1 LAPPKKRRHRLLLA
15 NFLAQT
21 EALMLGKTAG
31 EAEAELKRAG
41 MSEKDIETILPHKVF
56 KGNRPTNSI
65 VLNELNPFTLG
76 TLIAAYEH
84 KIFVQGMIWNI
95 NPYDQVNTAGNLFR
109 TVLLRGGCISGRHLF
124 FSKNTGRHV
133 NFSRNENFLTI
144 FRVNET
150 GNPNLISDFPIS
162 GVSKIEHRQFSTFP
176 FFRKNWTTTKLKI
189 AGRQLPKTLSSRYTP
204 RM

>member
-1 LAPPKKRRHRLLLA
+1 MAPPKKRRHRLLLA

-95 NPYDQVNTAGNLFR
+95 NPYDQVNTAGNRFR
-109 TVLLRGGCISGRHLF
+109 TVLLRGGMYIWTTAKLDDSYLDD
-124 FSKNTGRHV
+124 
-133 NFSRNENFLTI
+133 I
-144 FRVNET
+144 Y
-150 GNPNLISDFPIS
+150 
-162 GVSKIEHRQFSTFP
+162 
-176 FFRKNWTTTKLKI
+176 FFRK
-189 AGRQLPKTLSSRYTP
+189 TLDD
-204 RM
+204 M